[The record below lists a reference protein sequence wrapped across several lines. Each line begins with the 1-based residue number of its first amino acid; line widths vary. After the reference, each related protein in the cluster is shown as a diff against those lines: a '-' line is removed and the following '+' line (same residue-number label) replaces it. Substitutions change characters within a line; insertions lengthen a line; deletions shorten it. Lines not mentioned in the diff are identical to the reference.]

1 MKTELSAG
9 GIVLAKTQSI
19 WQVLLIQDMNK
30 SLTFPKGLIE
40 PNETPQEAAER
51 EISEETGLTNLTY
64 VSTLG
69 TIQYMYRRNGLIRKT
84 VHYFLFQSDTQA
96 PLKPQREEG
105 ISEAR
110 WVTLEEA
117 ETLIGYPETNTQ
129 LLHKARQIVINL

>member
-19 WQVLLIQDMNK
+19 WHVLLIQDMNK
-30 SLTFPKGLIE
+30 SWTFPKGLIE
-40 PNETPQEAAER
+40 PNENPQEAAER
-51 EISEETGLTNLTY
+51 EISEEIGLTNLTY

-110 WVTLEEA
+110 WVALEEA
-117 ETLIGYPETNTQ
+117 ETLIGYPETNTK

>member
-19 WQVLLIQDMNK
+19 WHVLLIQDMNK
-30 SLTFPKGLIE
+30 SWTFPKGLIE
-40 PNETPQEAAER
+40 PNENPQEAAER
-51 EISEETGLTNLTY
+51 EISEEIGLTNLTY

-84 VHYFLFQSDTQA
+84 VHYFVFQSDTQA

-110 WVTLEEA
+110 WVALEEA
-117 ETLIGYPETNTQ
+117 ETLIGYPETNTK

>member
-19 WQVLLIQDMNK
+19 WHVLLIQDMNK

-51 EISEETGLTNLTY
+51 EISEEIGLTNLTY

-69 TIQYMYRRNGLIRKT
+69 TIQYRYRRNGLIRKT

-110 WVTLEEA
+110 WVLLEEA

>member
-19 WQVLLIQDMNK
+19 WHVLLIQDINK
-30 SLTFPKGLIE
+30 SWTFPKGLIE
-40 PNETPQEAAER
+40 PNENPQEAAER
-51 EISEETGLTNLTY
+51 EISEEIGLTNLTY

-110 WVTLEEA
+110 WVALEEA
-117 ETLIGYPETNTQ
+117 ETLIGYPETNTK

>member
-19 WQVLLIQDMNK
+19 WHVLLIQDMNK
-30 SLTFPKGLIE
+30 SWTFPKGLIE
-40 PNETPQEAAER
+40 PNENPRGSAER

>member
-19 WQVLLIQDMNK
+19 WHVLLIQDMNK
-30 SLTFPKGLIE
+30 SWTFPKGLIE
-40 PNETPQEAAER
+40 PNENPRGSAER
-51 EISEETGLTNLTY
+51 EISEEIGLTNLTY

-110 WVTLEEA
+110 WVALEEA
-117 ETLIGYPETNTQ
+117 ETLIGYPETNTK
-129 LLHKARQIVINL
+129 LLHKARQTVINL